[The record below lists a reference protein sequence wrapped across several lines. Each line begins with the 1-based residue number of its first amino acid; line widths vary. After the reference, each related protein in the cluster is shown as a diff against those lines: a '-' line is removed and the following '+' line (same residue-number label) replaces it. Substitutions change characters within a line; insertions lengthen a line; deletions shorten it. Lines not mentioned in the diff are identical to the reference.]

1 MTGFA
6 VLFAAVAGAA
16 FAATGLLLRQ
26 LRRRAILDHP
36 NERSSHSLP
45 TPRGGGLAIVPVVV
59 IAWTVVGV
67 MGDAAPP
74 MFVVVAL
81 AVVLAVVFWIDD
93 LRGLPVAVRLAVQAA
108 AIAVVLI
115 AAPSDRAYISAALPS
130 AVDLLLAGVFW
141 LWFVNLFNF
150 MDGIDGL
157 AGGETASIG
166 FGVAIVV
173 FVGGVAGNLPAPG
186 IALAA
191 AALGFLIWNWQP
203 AKVFLGDVGSVPLGF
218 VTGWLLLELQPA
230 KVFLGDVGSVP
241 LGFVTGWLLLE
252 LAAHGQGV
260 AALILPLYY
269 LADATVTLARRAAR
283 GERVWQAHREHFYQR
298 AVQRGHSHAA
308 VVRHVLAV
316 NVVLVGLA
324 AVAAAGRPGIAFA
337 GAVLAV
343 GTLLFFLGWPGGNG
357 SE

>member
-218 VTGWLLLELQPA
+218 VTGWLLLEL
-230 KVFLGDVGSVP
+230 
-241 LGFVTGWLLLE
+241 
-252 LAAHGQGV
+252 AAHGQGV

>member
-1 MTGFA
+1 MACSTNTPFFLRERDPAVYTPDMTGFA
-6 VLFAAVAGAA
+6 VLFAAAADAA

-166 FGVAIVV
+166 FGAAIVV
-173 FVGGVAGNLPAPG
+173 FVGGVAGNLPALG

-191 AALGFLIWNWQP
+191 AALGFLIWNW
-203 AKVFLGDVGSVPLGF
+203 
-218 VTGWLLLELQPA
+218 QPA